1 MKGIREIR
9 ERMKAIKSIAQI
21 TRAMELVAVSKMK
34 HAQELAKNARPY
46 SLLLAEILNA
56 LDHYSEKSEHPFFE
70 KRSTQKRCVMLVSTD
85 KGLCGALNTNLF
97 RLTSELTGDIQYIA
111 VGRKAAQFLAR
122 TGRNLVA
129 EFSVSDKCRFSEIR
143 PLIEYVSNAFLE
155 KKIDTIEIVFPR
167 FVSTLIQTASHEV
180 LLPFV
185 DFKTELEALRKRLAQ
200 PSTESTKEDAREM
213 NYEPDPLTLLREIPP
228 LFLRQEIYQI
238 LLESK
243 AAEHSARMV
252 AMKSATDNAKELRKK
267 LNLEYNKARQA
278 AITQEILEIAAATAG
293 SKQFK

>member
-9 ERMKAIKSIAQI
+9 HRMKAIKGIGQI

-34 HAQELAKNARPY
+34 RAQDSAKNARPY

-56 LDHYSEKSEHPFFE
+56 LDHYSEKLEHPYFE
-70 KRSTQKRCVMLVSTD
+70 KRVVKTRGIILLSTD

-97 RLTSELTGDIQYIA
+97 RLITEFTGAIQYIA
-111 VGRKAAQFLAR
+111 VGRKASQFLAR
-122 TGRNLVA
+122 TKRDMIA
-129 EFSVSDKCRFSEIR
+129 EFSISDKCRFSEIR
-143 PLIEYVSNAFLE
+143 PLVEYVAQAFLD

-180 LLPFV
+180 LLPFT
-185 DFKTELEALRKRLAQ
+185 DFRSELEALRKRLAQ
-200 PSTESTKEDAREM
+200 TPESIKEDPREM
-213 NYEPDPLTLLREIPP
+213 NYEPDPLTLLQTIPP
-228 LFLRQEIYQI
+228 LFLKQEIYQI

-243 AAEHSARMV
+243 ASEHSSRMV
-252 AMKSATDNAKELRKK
+252 AMKNATDNAKELRKK

-278 AITQEILEIAAATAG
+278 AITQEILEIAAATAQA
-293 SKQFK
+293 KQFK